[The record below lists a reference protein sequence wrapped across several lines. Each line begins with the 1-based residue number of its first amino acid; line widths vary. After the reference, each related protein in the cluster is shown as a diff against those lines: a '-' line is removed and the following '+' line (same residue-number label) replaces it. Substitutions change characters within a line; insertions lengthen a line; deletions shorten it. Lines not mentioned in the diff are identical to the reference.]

1 MRSCPVEVGDIAIEH
16 ALELLILK
24 DQQVIEAFLPQ
35 APHEALADRIG
46 SGCMKR
52 CFQYLD
58 VSIAAKKSPKVPL
71 PQRDLVYDRYRFSC
85 ALPGTSIL
93 ESSTTLKGEK

>member
-1 MRSCPVEVGDIAIEH
+1 MWSGGITRLSQRLARFVRMTLSFSRVRAQRS
-16 ALELLILK
+16 
-24 DQQVIEAFLPQ
+24 AFC
-35 APHEALADRIG
+35 
-46 SGCMKR
+46 S
-52 CFQYLD
+52 F
-58 VSIAAKKSPKVPL
+58 SIATIWTRLSFSNEPL